1 MSELVIATRGSAL
14 ALWQARAVEGMLL
27 SAYPD
32 LAVRLEVMS
41 TVGDKVL
48 DSPLSLIGDKG
59 LFTKELETALL
70 DGRADIAVH
79 SLKDMQ
85 TRLPDGLV
93 LAAVT
98 ERHRPEDALVAP
110 AGTTLD
116 TLRHG
121 AVVATGSLRRRAQLL
136 KIRPDLTIVDVRG
149 NVGTRLQKYVDNGWD
164 GMILALAGLE
174 RLGFADR
181 IAQIIPASLMIPAVG
196 QGALGIE
203 ARAGDDRVLKILAAI
218 EHSGTRLAVEAERGL
233 LRMLEGGC
241 QVPIGGYAT
250 IAGDTLELHG
260 VIASVDGRHLV
271 RDSITGPAA
280 GGEALGGELARRL
293 LAIGGEEILRRMRAT

>member
-27 SAYPD
+27 AAHPD
-32 LAVRLEVMS
+32 LTVRLEVMS
-41 TVGDKVL
+41 TVGDKIL

-110 AGTTLD
+110 DGTTLD

-136 KIRPDLTIVDVRG
+136 QIRPDLTIADVRG
-149 NVGTRLQKYVDNGWD
+149 NVGTRLQKYIDNGWD

-181 IAQIIPASLMIPAVG
+181 IAQIIPTSLMIPAVG

-203 ARAGDDRVLKILAAI
+203 ARGGDDRVLQILATI
-218 EHSGTRLAVEAERGL
+218 EHAGTRLAVAAERGL

-250 IAGDTLELHG
+250 LAGDMLELHG
-260 VIASVDGRHLV
+260 VIASADGRDLV
-271 RDSITGPAA
+271 RDTITGPAA
-280 GGEALGGELARRL
+280 EGESLGGELARRL
-293 LAIGGEEILRRMRAT
+293 LAMGGEDILRGMRAI